1 MNSIV
6 VIQNRSNV
14 VLRDLLMYAHT
25 VTGSV
30 RIF

>member
-14 VLRDLLMYAHT
+14 VLRDLLMCAHT